1 MGRVLG
7 VVLIYAAML
16 AAWSGVGLFML
27 IAPARFGNLVHD
39 NLYLFP
45 EVTPRDWGKKLVLRM
60 LGTGLLT
67 FAIRLVLRAAHSGI

>member
-1 MGRVLG
+1 MGRILG